1 MSYKLEKKLV
11 ENFKKYLREA
21 GEQKQL
27 YCDMDGVLCDFEAGA
42 VRVMNETLAKLRED
56 LPRLQQLR
64 PDRKNPEY
72 LLFKMASRAVE
83 EQGGDWG
90 MTFDG
95 SHIDKSVETNKRCR
109 DYMYHLTRHSVDWWA
124 TLPWMPGAKE
134 GLWGEILKFNPKVL
148 SAPMDDSPESME
160 GKLIWCKRELGYS
173 GEQVILSEDKTAWG
187 LKDGVQGVLIDDRDK
202 YVAQFK
208 AGGGIPIK
216 HDPENIKASVATVEE
231 LFASEQGGPSGEDTS
246 R

>member
-11 ENFKKYLREA
+11 ENFKRYLDEA
-21 GEQKQL
+21 AEEKQL

-42 VRVMNETLAKLRED
+42 VRVMNDTLAKLRRD
-56 LPRLQQLR
+56 LPRLQTLR

-72 LLFKMASRAVE
+72 MLFKLASRAVE

-95 SHIDKSVETNKRCR
+95 THIDKSIDTNKRCR

-134 GLWGEILKFNPKVL
+134 GLWGKIVKFNPKVL
-148 SAPMDDSPESME
+148 SAPMDDSPESRE

-208 AGGGIPIK
+208 AGGGIPVK
-216 HDPENIKASVATVEE
+216 HDGTNVGATIDALEQLGFSQQEAENGEE
-231 LFASEQGGPSGEDTS
+231 VS
-246 R
+246 